1 MPRGFLSH
9 PRGYQRS
16 NKSFIYSCLCWRRG
30 WDSDLWVVLILK
42 NLADLA
48 ILWIRQIRSNAW
60 VETRIEHM
68 APAVEELQKLNSD
81 KDFFF
86 WLGNSNPERRRRELA
101 ANILSDVR
109 RLNGRKKPAGELGIT
124 ALIGSSIG

>member
-1 MPRGFLSH
+1 MPDIARSYLAEI
-9 PRGYQRS
+9 QRL
-16 NKSFIYSCLCWRRG
+16 IWRRG

-60 VETRIEHM
+60 VETRIEH
-68 APAVEELQKLNSD
+68 AAREVEELQRLDSGE
-81 KDFFF
+81 DFSF
-86 WLGNSNPERRRRELA
+86 WSGNSNPEGRRRELA
-101 ANILSDVR
+101 ASALSDVR
-109 RLNGRKKPAGELGIT
+109 RLNGRKEPAGELGIT